1 MLKRNDEESSYELL
15 EEETGG
21 WIVTFADLVTL
32 LLVFFVLMFSIST
45 MNLHKFKYAIKSI
58 QLNLGEENPA
68 VDLLEII
75 TEPEPEKKKI
85 SIEDIVGIKT
95 REQKMMDDIN
105 DIIDETQLGDHV
117 VLVRADG
124 KIMVRIKGA
133 VLFESGA
140 AILNPDSRP
149 ILDQIVRI
157 INDYSEYNV
166 NIKGHTDD
174 KPIRTEKFPS
184 NWELSSIRATNV
196 LKYMIRS
203 GVDPIR
209 LTATGYAELLPL
221 VENDSTENRS
231 INRRVEFVLE
241 KKKGGF

>member
-1 MLKRNDEESSYELL
+1 MRQYEEESSYDLL
-15 EEETGG
+15 EEEAAG
-21 WIVTFADLVTL
+21 WIVTFSDLVTL

-45 MNLHKFKYAIKSI
+45 MNLNKFKYAIKSI
-58 QLNLGEENPA
+58 QLNLGEERPA

-75 TEPEPEKKKI
+75 EETEEPGEKTFTL
-85 SIEDIVGIKT
+85 EDIAGIKT
-95 REQKMMDDIN
+95 KEQRIMDDIN

-117 VLVRADG
+117 VITRSDG
-124 KIMVRIKGA
+124 KIMLRIRGA
-133 VLFESGA
+133 VLFDSGS
-140 AILNPDSRP
+140 AILNPDSSS
-149 ILDQIVRI
+149 ILDQIVKI
-157 INDYSEYNV
+157 INDYPDYTI

-174 KPIRTEKFPS
+174 IPIRTEKFPS

-203 GVDPIR
+203 GIDPIR

-221 VENDSTENRS
+221 VENVSAENRS

-241 KKKGGF
+241 KKKSGF

>member
-1 MLKRNDEESSYELL
+1 MLKRNDDDSSYELL
-15 EEETGG
+15 EEETAG
-21 WIVTFADLVTL
+21 WIVTFSDLVTL
-32 LLVFFVLMFSIST
+32 LLVFFVLLFSIST
-45 MNLHKFKYAIKSI
+45 MNLNKFKYVIKSI

-75 TEPEPEKKKI
+75 TEPGPEKKKF

-117 VLVRADG
+117 VITRADG
-124 KIMVRIKGA
+124 KIMLRIKGA
-133 VLFESGA
+133 VLFGSGA
-140 AILNPDSRP
+140 ATLNPNSRP

-196 LKYMIRS
+196 LKYLIQN
-203 GVDPIR
+203 GIDPMR

>member
-15 EEETGG
+15 EEESAG
-21 WIVTFADLVTL
+21 WIVTFSDLVTL

-58 QLNLGEENPA
+58 QVNLGEENPA

-75 TEPEPEKKKI
+75 TEPETEKKKI

-117 VLVRADG
+117 VLTRADG

-140 AILNPDSRP
+140 ALLNPESRP

-209 LTATGYAELLPL
+209 LTATGYAELLPI

>member
-1 MLKRNDEESSYELL
+1 MEEESA
-15 EEETGG
+15 G
-21 WIVTFADLVTL
+21 WIVTFSDLVTL

-45 MNLHKFKYAIKSI
+45 MNLNKFKYAIKSI
-58 QLNLGEENPA
+58 QLHLGEEHPA

-75 TEPEPEKKKI
+75 TEPPEPEKKKFTL
-85 SIEDIVGIKT
+85 EDISGIKT

-105 DIIDETQLGDHV
+105 EIIDETRLGDHV
-117 VLVRADG
+117 VITRADG
-124 KIMVRIKGA
+124 KIMLRIKGA

-140 AILNPDSRP
+140 ATLNPGSSP

-166 NIKGHTDD
+166 NIKGHTNDR
-174 KPIRTEKFPS
+174 PIRTERFPS

-196 LKYMIRS
+196 LKYLIRS
-203 GVDPIR
+203 GVDPVR

-221 VENDSTENRS
+221 VENTSAENRS

-241 KKKGGF
+241 KKEGGF

>member
-1 MLKRNDEESSYELL
+1 MEQYEEQSSYNLL
-15 EEETGG
+15 EEEAAG

-45 MNLHKFKYAIKSI
+45 MNLNKFKYAIKSI
-58 QLNLGEENPA
+58 QLNLGEEHPA

-75 TEPEPEKKKI
+75 KETEEPEEKKFTL
-85 SIEDIVGIKT
+85 EDIVGITTK
-95 REQKMMDDIN
+95 EQKMMDDIN

-117 VLVRADG
+117 ILARSDG
-124 KIMVRIKGA
+124 KIMLRIRGA

-140 AILNPDSRP
+140 AILNPESGP
-149 ILDQIVRI
+149 ILDQIVKI
-157 INDYSEYNV
+157 INDYPDYNV

-174 KPIRTEKFPS
+174 KPIKTEKFPS

-196 LKYMIRS
+196 LKYLIQS
-203 GVDPIR
+203 GIDPVR

-221 VENDSTENRS
+221 VKNDSAENRS
-231 INRRVEFVLE
+231 VNRRVEFVLE
-241 KKKGGF
+241 KKKDGF

>member
-58 QLNLGEENPA
+58 QVNLGEENPA

-75 TEPEPEKKKI
+75 TEPETEKKKI

-117 VLVRADG
+117 VLTRADG

-140 AILNPDSRP
+140 AILNPESRP

-209 LTATGYAELLPL
+209 LTATGYAELLPI